1 LYNIVVG
8 GSELGPLLCPKE
20 AGTWQRRPF
29 VISPWKGS
37 VFVGGWLPNRAST
50 PCCMARSFTSIQ
62 MFHTHTHPRPR
73 PGLPWKGKRKETN
86 GHTMGKKRRRRGG
99 EGKKRIS
106 RTTNLHGET
115 DLPRTEHAQK
125 IIGTNEE
132 KIQFVFSSNMQDRA
146 LLS

>member
-1 LYNIVVG
+1 
-8 GSELGPLLCPKE
+8 
-20 AGTWQRRPF
+20 
-29 VISPWKGS
+29 
-37 VFVGGWLPNRAST
+37 
-50 PCCMARSFTSIQ
+50 
-62 MFHTHTHPRPR
+62 
-73 PGLPWKGKRKETN
+73 
-86 GHTMGKKRRRRGG
+86 MGKKRRRRGG

>member
-1 LYNIVVG
+1 MKLVRDKGVPSSYHHGKAVSSLVDDCQTVHP
-8 GSELGPLLCPKE
+8 PL
-20 AGTWQRRPF
+20 A
-29 VISPWKGS
+29 V
-37 VFVGGWLPNRAST
+37 WLEVLHLFR
-50 PCCMARSFTSIQ
+50 CF
-62 MFHTHTHPRPR
+62 THTHI
-73 PGLPWKGKRKETN
+73 PGRGRAYPEKAKGKKQTVTRWA
-86 GHTMGKKRRRRGG
+86 KREDGAGG
-99 EGKKRIS
+99 RKKRIS